1 MIPIIIICYNNYKYV
16 DNTIQQIARINESYV
31 PYIQIMNNSST
42 DPDTVKYLEQVQV
55 KVIHTE
61 NNGPRISKI
70 HNKHIYDI
78 LPDKFILT
86 DADLEFNPNLPTDF
100 IEQLVILSEV
110 YKCRKIGFALKI
122 DDYADM
128 IQGEYFNGLSIYEW
142 ESSAWYIR
150 IQDPSFELYS
160 AAIDTTFAVINKNGT
175 DINIRVAGNF
185 TARHLPWYTKNPLLT
200 LEDQYKLYTAE
211 PLTEAYQYINS
222 MCEHKYA
229 KFSTTSE
236 LFLRHIHEEY
246 EKETI
251 DGGLTFIPKRQE
263 SP

>member
-16 DNTIQQIARINESYV
+16 DNTIRQLVAINESYL
-31 PYIQIMNNSST
+31 PYIQIMNNAST
-42 DPDTVKYLEQVQV
+42 DQDTIEYLEQVHV

-70 HNKHIYDI
+70 NNQHIYDT

-86 DADLEFNPNLPTDF
+86 DADLEFNINLPNNF
-100 IEQLVILSEV
+100 IEQLVSLSDI
-110 YKCRKIGFALKI
+110 YNCTKIGFALKI

-128 IQGEYFNGLSIYEW
+128 IQGEYFNGVSIYDW
-142 ESSAWYIR
+142 EFPAWSVR
-150 IQDPSFELYS
+150 IDNSEYELYS
-160 AAIDTTFAVINKNGT
+160 AALDTTFAVINKNGNST
-175 DINIRVAGNF
+175 SIRVAGNF
-185 TARHLPWYTKNPLLT
+185 TARHLPWYRKNPLLT
-200 LEDQYKLYTAE
+200 LEDQYKLYSAE
-211 PLTEAYQYINS
+211 PLTEAYHYINKL
-222 MCEHKYA
+222 CEHKYA

-246 EKETI
+246 EKEII
-251 DGGLTFIPKRQE
+251 DGGVSFIPKRQE